1 MKKQLLMALLM
12 FLPMMVSAEKVE
24 IDGMWYNLIPKA
36 KVAELTNQRSGV
48 GSYSGDVII
57 PESVTYNSVEYRV
70 VAINSAFSNC
80 TNLTSVSIPN
90 SVTTIGSNAFY
101 KCTALTSIT
110 IPNSVIT
117 IGYAAF
123 QQCI

>member
-1 MKKQLLMALLM
+1 MILKIMTNMKKQLLLALLM
-12 FLPMMVSAEKVE
+12 FLPMMASAEKVE

-48 GSYSGDVII
+48 GTYSGDVII

-90 SVTTIGSNAFY
+90 SVTTIGSNAFR
-101 KCTALTSIT
+101 
-110 IPNSVIT
+110 
-117 IGYAAF
+117 G
-123 QQCI
+123 CI